1 MAALLITKQVVGNI
15 KESLIPYFKKQF
27 KHAKLSYDR
36 YGALSPTEEN
46 SSPDI
51 STENSTG
58 DNKKT
63 DGDVKEEG
71 QAKEDGGSSST
82 GMTTKKPSPRS
93 FSQVECESSSP
104 AVGVELDVLF

>member
-1 MAALLITKQVVGNI
+1 MGNI

-46 SSPDI
+46 GIPHTSA
-51 STENSTG
+51 ENSTG
-58 DNKKT
+58 DIKKT
-63 DGDVKEEG
+63 DGDMKEDG
-71 QAKEDGGSSST
+71 QAKEDEGSSST
-82 GMTTKKPSPRS
+82 GKATKEPSPRS

-104 AVGVELDVLF
+104 AVGAELDVLI